1 MGFTRS
7 PTAALL
13 LLVLAGLAILAVTPV
28 QSQQQGGRRPTPPP
42 PPKCTLSADEL
53 DALITQV
60 EDIEREP
67 SEGDNADYEDSEEPE
82 QESAATAPQLNPGCA
97 RELRRLRHSIDH
109 LQKSYHDLK
118 QNTVDISE
126 QQYRYMQNH
135 YTARKR
141 ELNAQLELLS
151 QRANAQ
157 HRSQLM
163 ELKRKIAAMEKQLN
177 QSVTQLAE
185 ERQQNMARRLQLVA
199 LNVRNNKIPAALT
212 NFEKLAN
219 YTSEPYGAIVQNVFQ
234 TGSSNMNAW
243 ALLSFLRNVDLSRQ
257 PIAGYEALVDAL
269 IARDA
274 LRGPE
279 ALELLKQLQCLIL
292 VRDGKQQPR
301 TIALLKK
308 FKANTVYI

>member
-1 MGFTRS
+1 MGFLRS
-7 PTAALL
+7 PTATLL
-13 LLVLAGLAILAVTPV
+13 LLVLAGLAMLTVTPV
-28 QSQQQGGRRPTPPP
+28 QSQQQGGRRPT

-67 SEGDNADYEDSEEPE
+67 SEGDNDDDEDSEETEP
-82 QESAATAPQLNPGCA
+82 ESAAPQLNPGCA

-109 LQKSYHDLK
+109 LQKSYHNLK
-118 QNTVDISE
+118 QNTVDIDE

-185 ERQQNMARRLQLVA
+185 ERQRNMARRLQLVA

-212 NFEKLAN
+212 NFKQLAN
-219 YTSEPYGAIVQNVFQ
+219 YTSEPYGTIVQNVFQ
-234 TGSSNMNAW
+234 TGSSNMNTW
-243 ALLSFLRNVDLSRQ
+243 ALLSFLRNVDLGHQ

-292 VRDGKQQPR
+292 VRDGQQQAR

-308 FKANTVYI
+308 FKANVH

>member
-1 MGFTRS
+1 MGFIRS

-13 LLVLAGLAILAVTPV
+13 LLVLAGLAILTVAPV
-28 QSQQQGGRRPTPPP
+28 QSQQQGGRRPTPP

-67 SEGDNADYEDSEEPE
+67 SEGNNDDDEDSEETEP
-82 QESAATAPQLNPGCA
+82 ESAATAPQLNPGCA

-109 LQKSYHDLK
+109 LQKSYHNLK
-118 QNTVDISE
+118 QNTVDIDE

-151 QRANAQ
+151 QRSNAQ

-177 QSVTQLAE
+177 RSVTQLAE

-199 LNVRNNKIPAALT
+199 LNVRNNKIPAALS

-234 TGSSNMNAW
+234 TGSSSTNAW
-243 ALLSFLRNVDLSRQ
+243 ALLSFLRKVDLSRE
-257 PIAGYEALVDAL
+257 PIAGYETLVDAL
-269 IARDA
+269 IARNA

-292 VRDGKQQPR
+292 VRDGQQQAR

-308 FKANTVYI
+308 FKANVH